1 MRILVV
7 CQYFYPE
14 QARVNDICK
23 SFVDNGHDVTVI
35 TGTPNYPTGIVPKEY
50 RFFKKRREEINGI
63 KVIRLPLISRK
74 RGTIGVFLNYISFA
88 ITSSIYAL
96 FCKKNYDVIYVYQ
109 LSPVTMA
116 LPAIIIG
123 KRAKIKVFLYCL
135 DLWPESI
142 IAKKFGKASLLY
154 KMVYKISK
162 YIYTN
167 VYQIAVSSK
176 SFKEYFKKKFDIPAY
191 DITYI
196 PQFAEDIFTYDA
208 INKKTNDEI
217 NLVFAGNIGEVQD
230 VETIINA
237 AASTKDI
244 SNLKWHIIGD
254 GSARKRC
261 EDLVHTL
268 EIEEQVIFHGHQKLH
283 EMPKYYEMADAFLV
297 TLTPNETISYT
308 LPGKTQSYMKAG
320 KPIIGAINGEGKRII
335 EESKCGLC
343 SAAGDSVLLAEKVR
357 SFISEPQKHSIYSKN
372 SLRYYRNNFEKD
384 IFIKKTLKILT
395 ALCEV

>member
-7 CQYFYPE
+7 CQFFYPE
-14 QARVNDICK
+14 QFRINDICK

-35 TGTPNYPTGIVPKEY
+35 TGIPNYPTGIIPKEY
-50 RFFKKRREEINGI
+50 RFFRKRREEINGI

-74 RGTIGVFLNYISFA
+74 KGTFGVFLNYVSFA
-88 ITSSIYAL
+88 ITSSIYSM
-96 FCKKNYDVIYVYQ
+96 FCKKDYDVIYVYQ

-116 LPAIIIG
+116 IPAIIIS

-135 DLWPESI
+135 DLWPESL
-142 IAKKFGKASLLY
+142 IAKNFGKTSLLY
-154 KMVYKISK
+154 NIIYKISSYVYK
-162 YIYTN
+162 N

-176 SFKEYFKKKFDIPAY
+176 SFKQYFKSKFDIPAY
-191 DITYI
+191 DIEYI

-208 INKKTNDEI
+208 INKKINNEI
-217 NLVFAGNIGEVQD
+217 NLVFAGNIGEMQD

-237 AASTKDI
+237 AALTKDI
-244 SNLKWHIIGD
+244 ENLKWHIIGD

-261 EDLVHTL
+261 EELVQTL
-268 EIEEQVIFHGHQKLH
+268 NIEDKVIFHGYRKLN

-297 TLTPNETISYT
+297 TLTSNETISYT

-343 SAAGDSVLLAEKVR
+343 SAAGDSELLAEKVR
-357 SFISEPQKHSIYSKN
+357 SFIDEPEKHSIYSRN
-372 SLRYYRNNFEKD
+372 SFRYYQNNFEKD

-395 ALCEV
+395 TLCEV